1 MHVQYSR
8 NSDNITC
15 LVCSLYNKA
24 SCFENVECHGNVQ
37 LVPDRLRSVEVCYIS
52 RFLIKHTLLGILQF
66 WILEKEYLPQFRNT
80 CFVVLVFLLL

>member
-37 LVPDRLRSVEVCYIS
+37 LVPDRLRSVEVPIQE
-52 RFLIKHTLLGILQF
+52 HLLCCAPVPFVVIDSVQNQQ
-66 WILEKEYLPQFRNT
+66 EYLQ
-80 CFVVLVFLLL
+80 LVKSCREC